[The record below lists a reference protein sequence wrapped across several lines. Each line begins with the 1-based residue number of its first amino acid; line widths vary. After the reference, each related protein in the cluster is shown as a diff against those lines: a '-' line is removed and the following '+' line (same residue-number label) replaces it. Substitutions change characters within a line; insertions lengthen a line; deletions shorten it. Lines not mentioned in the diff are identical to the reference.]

1 MLSCDYIW
9 IEDFPIL
16 LKVDIIPFKVQQPDE
31 LIIVKSHDKNSH
43 QFLSDAC
50 VRNYKLTKAY
60 FFRKDGPKTASLDL
74 EIVMRSVHHG
84 HIRDDIFEIRWK
96 YSPLISQNIDA
107 VISAIKREEILSNIL
122 DETI

>member
-31 LIIVKSHDKNSH
+31 LIIVRPHDKNSH
-43 QFLSDAC
+43 QFLLDAC

-74 EIVMRSVHHG
+74 EILM
-84 HIRDDIFEIRWK
+84 RDDLFEIRWK

-107 VISAIKREEILSNIL
+107 VILAIKREEIIINIL